1 MNLKKTFTVAV
12 LLMLA
17 GIQLTFGQYG
27 TLTGSVTDA
36 EEGNPLESATV
47 RLMQDGTLKG
57 GAYTD
62 ATGIYTIA
70 NVKAGTYTLVFT
82 YVSYDADT
90 VADIVVGAGSTVEV
104 NQVLGLDEGEVVKIY
119 EKIERNTEAQ
129 VLGMQRR
136 STSVVDVISI
146 ENIKRAGDSDVGSA
160 MKRVTGVTVEGGKYV
175 YVRGLGDR
183 YSKTLMNG
191 SEIPGLDPDRNSV
204 QMDMFP
210 TSLIQNIV
218 VHKTFSPD
226 LPGDYAG
233 GLVKISTKDFP
244 SEFTVNYASSIQY
257 NDQSSFRDDFLTGE
271 RGKLDFLGFDDGT
284 RDIPAILDDP
294 NTNIPGL
301 SFNPTQAAV
310 IDSASKSFATPI
322 SPSASNSM
330 FDHSH
335 SFSIGNQVLLKGRP
349 FGFLASV
356 SYNNTKSFYED
367 GSFARWGIV
376 GDSTGAV
383 LNPNREL
390 NDTRATREVLWG
402 GLANFSYLVSKNSQ
416 IRLNVLRNQSGTSEG
431 RYLVGRIPE
440 DAADLMFETRTVGY
454 RQRAMNAFQVM
465 GNHKFEKEVQNEDKG
480 NNFGDLEMDWVTAAT
495 FTSQLEPD
503 LRFFSNDFSMVNG
516 DTLYDI
522 QPSLYVAP
530 SRYFREMK
538 QMNVDAKINFS
549 IPFESWTGGEGKLK
563 WGASGLRKTRE
574 FRENRFDFAQ
584 GPNAQTYNGNSSFY
598 NGNPADYFSEEN
610 LGVVDQN
617 EYGLPLY
624 GVYVLD
630 ATELQNSYSGQ
641 QNVLAG
647 YGMVDLPLVRKLR
660 FVGGM
665 RFERTDITV
674 ASKETSLAEGILKNN
689 DLLPSAN
696 LIYSLNGDSL
706 TNIMNLRGSFSRTLA
721 RPTFRE
727 LAPFASFA
735 FIGDFVL
742 VGNENLQRT
751 LIDNFDLRWELFPTT
766 AEVVSVSAFYKR
778 FNNPIERVFNT
789 AAQNDELTFRN
800 VDQARL
806 YGLEFEFRKSLGF
819 IGRPLRNFR
828 ASGNLVLI
836 QSQVDVSQGE
846 LDRIQLF
853 RPDAASTRAMF
864 GQSPYSVNG
873 ELAYVNDSLG
883 FNTALN
889 FNVFGRRIASV
900 SSSGAPNIIEQ
911 PRPSLDF
918 SIAKAFGEHISLKFK
933 ARNLLNPEYRQTQTL
948 NDQEYVFQNYTI
960 GRTYSLQFA
969 YTFRRSAVD

>member
-1 MNLKKTFTVAV
+1 MNFKTTFTVFK
-12 LLMLA
+12 LLVLA
-17 GIQLTFGQYG
+17 GTQLTFSQNG

-47 RLMQDGTLKG
+47 RLLQDGTLKS

-62 ATGIYTIA
+62 ANGIYTIS
-70 NVKAGTYTLVFT
+70 NVEAGTYTLVFT
-82 YVSYDADT
+82 YVSYNADT
-90 VADIVVGAGSTVEV
+90 VADIFVGAGATIEV

-119 EKIERNTEAQ
+119 EKMERTSEAQ

-136 STSVVDVISI
+136 SSSVVDVISI

-183 YSKTLMNG
+183 YAKTLMNG

-218 VHKTFSPD
+218 VHKTFSPN

-244 SEFTVNYASSIQY
+244 SEFTVNYTSSIQY

-284 RDIPAILDDP
+284 RDIPSILADP

-301 SFNPTQAAV
+301 SFNSAQAAI
-310 IDSASKSFATPI
+310 IDSASKSFSTPI
-322 SPSASNSM
+322 SPSVSNSM

-356 SYNNTKSFYED
+356 SYNNTKGFYEN
-367 GSFARWGIV
+367 GAFARWGIV

-416 IRLNVLRNQSGTSEG
+416 VRLNVLRNQSGTSEG

-454 RQRAMNAFQVM
+454 RQRAMSAFQLI
-465 GNHKFEKEVQNEDKG
+465 GNHKFEKEIDKEAKQSS
-480 NNFGDLEMDWVTAAT
+480 FGDLEMEWVTAVT
-495 FTSQLEPD
+495 LTSQLEPD
-503 LRFFSNDFSMVNG
+503 LRFFSNDFSIVNG
-516 DTLYDI
+516 DSIYDI

-538 QMNVDAKINFS
+538 QNNVDAKINFLV
-549 IPFESWTGGEGKLK
+549 PFESWTGAEGKLM
-563 WGASGLRKTRE
+563 WGASELFKTRE

-598 NGNPADYFSEEN
+598 NGNPADYFSDDN
-610 LGVVDQN
+610 LGIVDQN

-624 GVYVLD
+624 GVYLID

-641 QNVLAG
+641 QNVFAG
-647 YGMVDLPLVRKLR
+647 YGMVDLPVARKLR
-660 FVGGM
+660 FIGGI
-665 RFERTDITV
+665 RFERTDIKV
-674 ASKETSLAEGILKNN
+674 VSEKTSLAEGILKNN
-689 DLLPSAN
+689 DFLPSAN
-696 LIYSLNGDSL
+696 LIYTLNSDSL

-735 FIGDFVL
+735 FIGDYVL

-766 AEVVSVSAFYKR
+766 AEVVSVSAFFKR

-789 AAQNDELTFRN
+789 AAQNDELSFRN
-800 VDQARL
+800 VNQARL
-806 YGLEFEFRKSLGF
+806 WGLEFEFRKSLGF
-819 IGRPLRNFR
+819 LARPLRNFR

-836 QSQVDVSQGE
+836 QSRVDISKGE
-846 LDRIQLF
+846 LDRIRLF
-853 RPDAASTRAMF
+853 QPDAPSTRAMF
-864 GQSPYSVNG
+864 GQSPYSING
-873 ELAYVNDSLG
+873 ELAYVNEPLG
-883 FNTALN
+883 FNTAVN
-889 FNVFGRRIASV
+889 FNVFGKRIASV

-918 SIAKAFGEHISLKFK
+918 SIAKSLGEQISIRFK

-948 NDQEYVFQNYTI
+948 NNQDYVFQNYTI

-969 YTFRRSAVD
+969 YTFRRSVAY

>member
-1 MNLKKTFTVAV
+1 MNLKKTFTIAV

-17 GIQLTFGQYG
+17 GIQLTFGQSG
-27 TLTGSVTDA
+27 TLTGNVTDA

-62 ATGIYTIA
+62 ENGVYTIS

-90 VADIVVGAGSTVEV
+90 VADIAVEAGATVEI

-119 EKIERNTEAQ
+119 EKIERNSESQ
-129 VLGMQRR
+129 VLSMQRR

-183 YSKTLMNG
+183 YAKTLMNG

-257 NDQSSFRDDFLTGE
+257 NDQSSFRNDFLTGE
-271 RGKLDFLGFDDGT
+271 RGKLDFLGMDDGT
-284 RDIPAILDDP
+284 RDIPAILADP

-301 SFNPTQAAV
+301 SFNTDQAAI
-310 IDSASKSFATPI
+310 IDSASKSFSSPI
-322 SPSASNSM
+322 YPSASNSM

-335 SFSIGNQVLLKGRP
+335 SFSIGNQVMVKGRP
-349 FGFLASV
+349 FGFLASL
-356 SYNNTKSFYED
+356 SYNNNKSFYEN
-367 GSFARWGIV
+367 GTFARWGIV

-383 LNPNREL
+383 LNPNRQL

-440 DAADLMFETRTVGY
+440 DADDLMFETRTVGY
-454 RQRAMNAFQVM
+454 RQRSMNAFQLM
-465 GNHKFEKEVQNEDKG
+465 GDHKFEREIENEDD
-480 NNFGDLEMDWVTAAT
+480 NSNFGDLEMNWVSALTL
-495 FTSQLEPD
+495 TSQLEPD
-503 LRFFSNDFSMVNG
+503 LSFFSNDFSLVNG

-530 SRYFREMK
+530 SRYFRKMN
-538 QMNVDAKINFS
+538 QMNLDAKVNFS
-549 IPFESWTGGEGKLK
+549 IPFENWTGAEGKLK
-563 WGASGLRKTRE
+563 WGGSALRKTRDFQE
-574 FRENRFDFAQ
+574 RRFDFAQ
-584 GPNAQTYNGNSSFY
+584 GPNAQTYNGSFY
-598 NGNPADYFSEEN
+598 NGNPGDYFSPDN
-610 LGVVDQN
+610 MGVVDQN

-624 GVYVLD
+624 GVYVVD

-641 QNVLAG
+641 QSVFAG
-647 YGMVDLPLVRKLR
+647 YGMVDLPLIRKMR

-665 RFERTDITV
+665 RYERTDINV
-674 ASKETSLAEGILKNN
+674 ASVKPTLPQGILKNN

-696 LIYSLNGDSL
+696 LIYSFNGDSL
-706 TNIMNLRGSFSRTLA
+706 TNIMNLRGSYSRTLA

-751 LIDNFDLRWELFPTT
+751 LIDNYDLRWELFPTT
-766 AEVVSVSAFYKR
+766 AEIVSVSAFYKR

-789 AAQNDELTFRN
+789 AAQNDELTYRN

-819 IGRPLRNFR
+819 ISNSLRNFR

-836 QSQVDVSQGE
+836 KSQVDISEGE
-846 LDRIQLF
+846 MDRIQLF

-864 GQSPYSVNG
+864 GQSPYSING

-883 FNTALN
+883 LNTSLN
-889 FNVFGRRIASV
+889 FNVFGKRIASV

-918 SIAKAFGEHISLKFK
+918 SIAKSFGEHISIKFK

-948 NDQEYVFQNYTI
+948 NDLEYVFQNYTV